1 MVGGGMDKELTEE
14 ELELLSRIMFTAVK
28 NDNTVCPEAFIPT
41 PEEYKLVCRII
52 TKMELYKNNLG
63 GTENE
68 IQNQE

>member
-28 NDNTVCPEAFIPT
+28 NGNMVCPEAFIPT

-52 TKMELYKNNLG
+52 TKMELYKQENNSCNS
-63 GTENE
+63 EN
-68 IQNQE
+68 QNV